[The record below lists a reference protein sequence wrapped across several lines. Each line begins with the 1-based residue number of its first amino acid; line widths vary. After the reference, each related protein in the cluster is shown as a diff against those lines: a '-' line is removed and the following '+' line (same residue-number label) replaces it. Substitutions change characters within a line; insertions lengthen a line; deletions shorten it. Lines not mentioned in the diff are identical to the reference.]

1 MVVDMLYSHRK
12 LQRRGEKIGSLP
24 GIEPGYT
31 VG

>member
-1 MVVDMLYSHRK
+1 LSICFIHIEK

-24 GIEPGYT
+24 GVEPGYT